1 MMDMKNIHF
10 KTALVAAAL
19 LSAGCTSVATF
30 DYEGSR
36 GTMIRASHNGGV
48 KTVAVMP
55 FMDQRGAFTGDHRY
69 NDRGSYWLG
78 WIPFLPSGFE
88 VKNSP
93 EKSDGFITLE
103 RFHVNPQEEFAAG
116 AAASLR
122 RSGLFANVIQ
132 ANNDAQAKADYIFRG
147 RIKAATYEGDI
158 WSCCITYGFAP
169 LLWVVGVPYA
179 TSFNSLA
186 VEFEL
191 IDRAS
196 GNKVWSYAY
205 DGSDYLNHWIYQ
217 PRVGEDVS
225 LFAALLK
232 EAMNGAVVNMSQA
245 VPGLAR

>member
-1 MMDMKNIHF
+1 MERVYAKSLL
-10 KTALVAAAL
+10 AAAAL
-19 LSAGCTSVATF
+19 CAVGCTSVATF

-36 GTMIRASHNGGV
+36 GTMIRANPNGGV

-55 FMDQRGAFTGDHRY
+55 FADQRGAYTGNHSY

-78 WIPFLPSGFE
+78 WIPFVPSGFE
-88 VKNSP
+88 VKDAP

-103 RFHVNPQEEFAAG
+103 RFHVHPQEDFAAA

-122 RSGLFANVIQ
+122 RSGLFASVSQ
-132 ANNDAQAKADYIFRG
+132 ANSDAQTQADYAFRG

-169 LLWVVGVPYA
+169 ALWVLGVPYA
-179 TSFNSLA
+179 TSYNTLS

-191 IDRAS
+191 VERAT
-196 GNKVWSYAY
+196 GAKVWEYAY
-205 DGSDYLNHWIYQ
+205 NGTDYLNHWIYQ
-217 PRVGEDVS
+217 PRSGEDAS
-225 LFAALLK
+225 LFASLLK
-232 EAMNGAVVNMSQA
+232 EAMNGAVVNMSRT

>member
-1 MMDMKNIHF
+1 MMNIHF
-10 KTALVAAAL
+10 NSALVAAAL
-19 LSAGCTSVATF
+19 LSVGCTSVATF

-36 GTMIRASHNGGV
+36 GTMIRASHNGGS

-69 NDRGSYWLG
+69 NDSGSYWLG

-122 RSGLFANVIQ
+122 RSGLFANVVQ
-132 ANNDAQAKADYIFRG
+132 ANNDSQAKADYIFRG

-232 EAMNGAVVNMSQA
+232 EAMNGAVVNMSQT

>member
-1 MMDMKNIHF
+1 MKHVYAKSLF
-10 KTALVAAAL
+10 AAAAL
-19 LSAGCTSVATF
+19 CAAGCTSVSTF
-30 DYEGSR
+30 DYEGAR
-36 GTMIRASHNGGV
+36 GTMIRVSPNGGA
-48 KTVAVMP
+48 KSVAVMP

-78 WIPFLPSGFE
+78 WIPFMPSGYE

-103 RFHVNPQEEFAAG
+103 RFHVHPQEDFAAA

-122 RSGLFANVIQ
+122 RSGLFARVSQ
-132 ANNDAQAKADYIFRG
+132 ANGAAQAQADYVFRG
-147 RIKAATYEGDI
+147 RIKLATYEGDI

-169 LLWVVGVPYA
+169 LLWAVGVPYA
-179 TSFNSLA
+179 TSYNTLS

-191 IDRAS
+191 IESAT
-196 GNKVWSYAY
+196 GNKVWGYAY

-232 EAMNGAVVNMSQA
+232 EAMNGAVVNMAQT

>member
-1 MMDMKNIHF
+1 
-10 KTALVAAAL
+10 
-19 LSAGCTSVATF
+19 
-30 DYEGSR
+30 
-36 GTMIRASHNGGV
+36 MIRASHNGGS

-122 RSGLFANVIQ
+122 RSGLFANVVQ
-132 ANNDAQAKADYIFRG
+132 ANNDSQAKADYIFRG

-232 EAMNGAVVNMSQA
+232 EAMNGAVVNMSQT

>member
-1 MMDMKNIHF
+1 MMNIHF
-10 KTALVAAAL
+10 NSALVAAAL
-19 LSAGCTSVATF
+19 LSVGCTSVATF

-36 GTMIRASHNGGV
+36 GTMIRASHNGGS

-122 RSGLFANVIQ
+122 RSGLFANVVQ
-132 ANNDAQAKADYIFRG
+132 ANNDSQAKADYIFRG

-232 EAMNGAVVNMSQA
+232 EAMNGAVVNMSQT